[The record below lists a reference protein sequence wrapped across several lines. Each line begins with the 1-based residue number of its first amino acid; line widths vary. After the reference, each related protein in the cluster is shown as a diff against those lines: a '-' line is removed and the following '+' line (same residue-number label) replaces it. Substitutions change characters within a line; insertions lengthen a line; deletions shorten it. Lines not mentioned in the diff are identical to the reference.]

1 MTVRVSTDMVDSRSQ
16 LQFWR
21 EVVCDTFVPFAF
33 EPRRGQ
39 SARFHGEVISEDLG
53 VARLTTVISEPHG
66 LSRPAELV
74 RRSGQDD
81 LLVDVVVRGRVTVR
95 QDERTAVLRPGDL
108 TVYDSARPS
117 AISCPT
123 PFEMVVLQIPREEF
137 ALHCLARPETAATA
151 TAIRGDSGVGLLV
164 SSFLRSLA
172 GQAAQLPRHSARRIG
187 VSALELLGASLPT
200 LTDNAV
206 RPSEIQAAHL
216 ARARQY
222 MLERLGD
229 PRLTPA
235 TVAQALGMSVRY
247 LHALFHAE
255 GTSPARWT
263 TAQRLERAS
272 RQLSSPGQRGRTITE
287 IAFGLGFKDG
297 SHFTRTFKGRYGVS
311 PREYRARMLS

>member
-81 LLVDVVVRGRVTVR
+81 LLVDVVVRGRVTVG

-117 AISCPT
+117 AISFSASRREQT
-123 PFEMVVLQIPREEF
+123 PARAII
-137 ALHCLARPETAATA
+137 LAMRSPPC
-151 TAIRGDSGVGLLV
+151 VV
-164 SSFLRSLA
+164 SS
-172 GQAAQLPRHSARRIG
+172 GNG
-187 VSALELLGASLPT
+187 
-200 LTDNAV
+200 
-206 RPSEIQAAHL
+206 
-216 ARARQY
+216 
-222 MLERLGD
+222 
-229 PRLTPA
+229 
-235 TVAQALGMSVRY
+235 
-247 LHALFHAE
+247 
-255 GTSPARWT
+255 
-263 TAQRLERAS
+263 
-272 RQLSSPGQRGRTITE
+272 
-287 IAFGLGFKDG
+287 
-297 SHFTRTFKGRYGVS
+297 
-311 PREYRARMLS
+311 